1 VTGRRFV
8 PESFPNFGRGFVDR
22 SERREGTDRN
32 DIIYT
37 ELENWDIHF
46 GPFWTPIAN
55 YPEAFQYVGEVRRW
69 VRFPSPAP

>member
-1 VTGRRFV
+1 MTGRRFV

-37 ELENWDIHF
+37 ELEN
-46 GPFWTPIAN
+46 
-55 YPEAFQYVGEVRRW
+55 
-69 VRFPSPAP
+69 